1 MAPTADR
8 VTVTV
13 HTGAQ
18 DDVLRITGASG
29 IPYIMTCLPVDQ
41 NAPAIFSFWARAD
54 AQISVRISALGL
66 TDEITVDENWT
77 RYVFLI
83 EQPTGVTL
91 RLIPQSDTALYL
103 YQGMV
108 ESGATKPSDWTPA
121 PEDVDADI
129 TAAQTDADAAQV
141 AASAAQA
148 AAAAAAAT
156 ADALDE
162 IFRMWYSF
170 TDEGMSV
177 QKKTADGKP
186 ASIWSTLTDNT
197 GFHIRRSDLLEKV
210 FSAYKDR
217 CRVQKLVIGNTMIK
231 PSGNGGMVWVKA
243 PQD

>member
-18 DDVLRITGASG
+18 DDVLRITGASN

-41 NAPAIFSFWARAD
+41 NAPAIFSLWARAN
-54 AQISVRISALGL
+54 AQMSVRVSVLGL

-77 RYVFLI
+77 RYVFFI

-141 AASAAQA
+141 AADAAQA
-148 AAAAAAAT
+148 SAAAAAAT

-162 IFRMWYSF
+162 IFKMWYSF
-170 TDEGMSV
+170 TDEGMIV
-177 QKKTADGKP
+177 QKKREDGTT
-186 ASIWSTLTDNT
+186 ASIWSTVTDNI
-197 GFHIRRSDLLEKV
+197 GFHIRREDLLDYV
-210 FSAYKDR
+210 FSAYRDR
-217 CRVQKLVIGNTMIK
+217 CKITKLEIGDLMIK
-231 PSGNGGMVWVKA
+231 PSGSGGMVWVKK
-243 PQD
+243 